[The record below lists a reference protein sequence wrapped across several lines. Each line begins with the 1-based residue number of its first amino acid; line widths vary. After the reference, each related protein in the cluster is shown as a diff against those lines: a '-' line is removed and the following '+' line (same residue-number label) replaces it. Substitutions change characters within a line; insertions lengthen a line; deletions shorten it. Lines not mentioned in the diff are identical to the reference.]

1 MKIGIFGDSFADDRT
16 LWVEHF
22 KDVGPSWIDYLRD
35 QNIEIDNYAFGGSGL
50 YFSYEK
56 FISNFQKY
64 DKIIFLVTSPGR
76 ISLPD
81 KDGKYS
87 HWYGPAM
94 VEKDLATCFDYNK
107 KVRLN
112 AVRDYFMYVKNDK
125 FDNLVHDLLIENI
138 SKKHDSMLM
147 IPSFIYSRIRS
158 SMPFI
163 KISEFEAAFW
173 NLKDVLPHSLGLQD
187 ARKCHMCEENNLM
200 VGEEVFNWVKTDKFN
215 LDPKK
220 FNIPTR
226 EFDYYFRKQP
236 W

>member
-16 LWVEHF
+16 MWVEHF

-64 DKIIFLVTSPGR
+64 DKIIFLVTTPGR

-81 KDGKYS
+81 EDGKYS

-94 VEKDLATCFDYNK
+94 VEKDLATCFNYNK

-125 FDNLVHDLLIENI
+125 FDNLVHDLLIEDI
-138 SKKHDSMLM
+138 SKKHDSILM
-147 IPSFIYSRIRS
+147 IPCFDRSRIHGRV
-158 SMPFI
+158 PFMTI
-163 KISEFEAAFW
+163 AEFEAAFW
-173 NLKDVLPHSLGLQD
+173 NLTDALPHSPGLQD

-220 FNIPTR
+220 FKTPTR
-226 EFDYYFRKQP
+226 KFDYYFRKQP

>member
-16 LWVEHF
+16 MWVEHF

-158 SMPFI
+158 PMPFI
-163 KISEFEAAFW
+163 KISEFEAAFC
-173 NLKDVLPHSLGLQD
+173 NLTDVLPHSQGLQD
-187 ARKCHMCEENNLM
+187 ARKCNICEENNLM
-200 VGEEVFNWVKTDKFN
+200 VAEEVFNWVKTYKFN

-220 FNIPTR
+220 FNTPTR
-226 EFDYYFRKQP
+226 EFDYYFRKQL

>member
-16 LWVEHF
+16 MWVEHF

-94 VEKDLATCFDYNK
+94 VEEDLATCFDYNK

-220 FNIPTR
+220 FKIPTR

>member
-1 MKIGIFGDSFADDRT
+1 MKIGIFGDSFADDHT
-16 LWVEHF
+16 VWPEHF

-81 KDGKYS
+81 KDGKCS

-94 VEKDLATCFDYNK
+94 VEKDLATCVDYNK

-138 SKKHDSMLM
+138 SKKHDSILM
-147 IPSFIYSRIRS
+147 IPSFTHSRIRS
-158 SMPFI
+158 PMPFVS
-163 KISEFEAAFW
+163 ISEFEAAFW
-173 NLKDVLPHSLGLQD
+173 NLTEILPNDKNLYD

-220 FNIPTR
+220 FKTPTR
-226 EFDYYFRKQP
+226 ELDYYFRKQP